1 MYLFDDELKSL
12 LSKDALNVKR
22 EATNSSI
29 KAIFIYSTMFDKG
42 IGVPTN
48 SREALKMS
56 LKS

>member
-1 MYLFDDELKSL
+1 M
-12 LSKDALNVKR
+12 KR
-22 EATNSSI
+22 EATNSNI
-29 KAIFIYSTMFDKG
+29 KAIIIYSTMFDKG